1 MQLVEGLDNVSGPY
15 PNAVITI
22 GNFDG
27 VHKGHQALFNVLRD
41 KAVRLDGTSVVVTF
55 EPHPARVVGGK
66 TRLPLI
72 TMYEQKIELI
82 AASGVDVCLCIP
94 FTKAFAVVSAHDF
107 VNDILVDGLGMKA
120 IVVGRDYAFGKNREG
135 DVDFLRK
142 YAQIRGYE
150 VICLEE
156 VPSADGL
163 PRISSTIIR
172 ETIGRGDMKTAFDL
186 LGRYYQI
193 RGRVVSGRGRGA
205 RSLGFPTANLE
216 LVDELCPPSGVYA
229 VYVEYQS
236 ERYPGVANIGYSPTF
251 DDHLFT
257 VEVHILDFDLQI
269 NGRDIKVDFV
279 KRLREEVRFPG
290 IEELKAQIRKDIE
303 QARGI
308 LCKRRMINH
317 VNP

>member
-1 MQLVEGLDNVSGPY
+1 MQLVEGLDKVAQPY
-15 PNAVITI
+15 KNAVITI

-27 VHKGHQALFNVLRD
+27 VHKGHQALFRLLRE
-41 KAVRLDGTSVVVTF
+41 KAARLGGTSVVITF

-72 TMYEQKIELI
+72 TIYEQKIELI
-82 AASGVDVCLCIP
+82 AASGVDVCLCVP
-94 FTKAFAVVSAHDF
+94 FTKEFAVVSAYDF
-107 VNDILVDGLGMKA
+107 VNDILVDRLGMKA

-135 DVDFLRK
+135 NIDFLRK
-142 YAQIRGYE
+142 YAQTRGYE

-156 VPSADGL
+156 VPSAGGL

-172 ETIGRGDMKTAFDL
+172 ETVSRGDMEGAFDL

-216 LVDELCPPSGVYA
+216 LADELCPPSGVYA
-229 VYVEYQS
+229 VYVEYRS
-236 ERYPGVANIGYSPTF
+236 DRYCGVANIGYSPTF

-279 KRLREEVRFPG
+279 KRLREEIRFPG
-290 IEELKAQIRKDIE
+290 IEELKSQISRDIE
-303 QARGI
+303 QTRY
-308 LCKRRMINH
+308 LLH
-317 VNP
+317 

>member
-1 MQLVEGLDNVSGPY
+1 MQLVEGLDKINGPY
-15 PNAVITI
+15 KNAVVTI

-27 VHKGHQALFNVLRD
+27 VHKGHQALFRMLRD
-41 KAVRLDGTSVVVTF
+41 KAGQAGGTSVVITF

-66 TRLPLI
+66 SRLPLI

-94 FTKAFAVVSAHDF
+94 FTKEFAVISAHAF
-107 VNDILVDGLGMKA
+107 VEDILIKRIGMTA
-120 IVVGRDYAFGKNREG
+120 IVVGKDYAFGKNREG
-135 DVDFLRK
+135 NVAFLRK
-142 YAQIRGYE
+142 YAETRGFE
-150 VICLEE
+150 VTCLEE

-172 ETIGRGDMKTAFDL
+172 ETVGRGDMASAFHL

-193 RGRVVSGRGRGA
+193 RGRVVSGRGRGG

-216 LVDELCPPSGVYA
+216 LADELCPPSGVYA

-236 ERYPGVANIGYSPTF
+236 ERYLGVANIGYSPTF

-257 VEVHILDFDLQI
+257 VEVHILEFNRQI
-269 NGRDIKVDFV
+269 TGQNIRVDFV
-279 KRLREEVRFPG
+279 KRLRAEKKFSG
-290 IEELKAQIRKDIE
+290 IDALKIQIQKDIDL
-303 QARGI
+303 A
-308 LCKRRMINH
+308 KRLLR
-317 VNP
+317 